1 MGIRFRIILIIIIV
15 MSMISLSVYFLGD
28 NVNTRIFRNIINE
41 NINNKF
47 TVIANE
53 FENNI
58 ITAREE
64 VEKLSFSLSA
74 MYNNLNNRSREYL
87 YSYLPNFLS
96 SSVNNLNYE
105 REISILFFQ
114 PLAGTYRYSPAD
126 NEFVITERNNI
137 LNIRNFK
144 SSRIYM
150 NYDSE
155 NNLVFNIDRAINN
168 VNNNAVIGIVGISIP
183 LSYNSEN
190 IKNIFAIKES
200 DILII
205 NKNDLNII
213 NSKED
218 ALNNLLIM
226 SS

>member
-74 MYNNLNNRSREYL
+74 MYNNLNNL
-87 YSYLPNFLS
+87 IKML
-96 SSVNNLNYE
+96 
-105 REISILFFQ
+105 
-114 PLAGTYRYSPAD
+114 
-126 NEFVITERNNI
+126 NNI
-137 LNIRNFK
+137 L
-144 SSRIYM
+144 IYG
-150 NYDSE
+150 YSC
-155 NNLVFNIDRAINN
+155 
-168 VNNNAVIGIVGISIP
+168 
-183 LSYNSEN
+183 
-190 IKNIFAIKES
+190 
-200 DILII
+200 
-205 NKNDLNII
+205 
-213 NSKED
+213 
-218 ALNNLLIM
+218 
-226 SS
+226 

>member
-87 YSYLPNFLS
+87 YSY
-96 SSVNNLNYE
+96 
-105 REISILFFQ
+105 
-114 PLAGTYRYSPAD
+114 
-126 NEFVITERNNI
+126 
-137 LNIRNFK
+137 
-144 SSRIYM
+144 
-150 NYDSE
+150 
-155 NNLVFNIDRAINN
+155 
-168 VNNNAVIGIVGISIP
+168 
-183 LSYNSEN
+183 
-190 IKNIFAIKES
+190 
-200 DILII
+200 
-205 NKNDLNII
+205 
-213 NSKED
+213 
-218 ALNNLLIM
+218 
-226 SS
+226 